1 MWPMHRENP
10 DKIRNP
16 LLAAVCQPEVRGR
29 TVPNMIICGGRF
41 TTGSM
46 ENEKLLMSMLCFQ
59 PRQFHGSFKILQII
73 MLDFF

>member
-1 MWPMHRENP
+1 MQ
-10 DKIRNP
+10 
-16 LLAAVCQPEVRGR
+16 AAVCQSEVRGR
-29 TVPNMIICGGRF
+29 TVPNLIIYGGRF